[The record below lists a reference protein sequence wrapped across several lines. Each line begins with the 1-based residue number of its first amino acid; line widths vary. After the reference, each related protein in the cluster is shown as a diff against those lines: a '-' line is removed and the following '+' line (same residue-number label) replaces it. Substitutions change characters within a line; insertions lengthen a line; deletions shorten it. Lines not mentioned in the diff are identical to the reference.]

1 MYLWSAAT
9 LSMVRPRSIILGVYV
24 MKSVGSRGVA
34 ASFAVAASALLAVSL
49 LATPAEAGIFG
60 KKKDAPV
67 AIQPPPPPAA
77 PMKPMT
83 LARPIVEAA
92 SAYVTYMQTATA
104 IPNKFA
110 DGASV
115 SSALRIGA
123 HAEKRQLQEGVI
135 AYGAI
140 LALQDPAFVDAVKVY
155 AANPASRAQIARN
168 IMADPTYVVSMGG
181 HESAAGLVINTLYA
195 QGAKLK
201 AQGEKVKQE
210 SLDIQLKSAWS
221 KASVPNLMGRLQE
234 VKNLSGSMN
243 PGAPELSNMLDSAA
257 RGQAQMGLT
266 GQPVAAPYTP
276 AVIRSLAIAAL
287 AVLGEAGDDSPY
299 ITQLLADNQDGF
311 CFNMSKL
318 NLYQCISV
326 AKPYYEDMYCLGLHV
341 MTDTGQ
347 CVMNSAGGAPGSALA
362 PSVLAENNPE
372 PAVAKVVEKAPAK
385 PRKRK

>member
-1 MYLWSAAT
+1 
-9 LSMVRPRSIILGVYV
+9 MV
-24 MKSVGSRGVA
+24 
-34 ASFAVAASALLAVSL
+34 
-49 LATPAEAGIFG
+49 TPAQAGIFG
-60 KKKDAPV
+60 KKKEAPAPV
-67 AIQPPPPPAA
+67 AIQAPPPAPA
-77 PMKPMT
+77 KPMA
-83 LARPIVEAA
+83 LARPIIEAA
-92 SAYVTYMQTATA
+92 SAYVGYMQTATA

-115 SSALRIGA
+115 SSALRTGA
-123 HAEKRQLQEGVI
+123 HAEKTQLQQGVI

-140 LALQDPAFVDAVKVY
+140 LALQDPAFVEAVRVY
-155 AANPASRAQIARN
+155 AANPTSRAQIARN
-168 IMADPTYVVSMGG
+168 IMSDPTYVVSIGG

-201 AQGEKVKQE
+201 AQGELVKKE
-210 SLDIQLKSAWS
+210 SLDIQLKAAWS
-221 KASVPNLMGRLQE
+221 KATVPNLMGRLQE
-234 VKNLSGSMN
+234 VKNLSGSMT
-243 PGAPELSNMLDSAA
+243 PGSPEMGAMLDAAA

-266 GQPVAAPYTP
+266 GQSVPPPYTP

-299 ITQLLADNQDGF
+299 ITQLLVDNQDGF

-326 AKPYYEDMYCLGLHV
+326 AKPFYEDMYCLGLHV

-362 PSVLAENNPE
+362 PSVLAENE
-372 PAVAKVVEKAPAK
+372 PAAAKAVEKAPAK
-385 PRKRK
+385 ASTRRRK

>member
-1 MYLWSAAT
+1 
-9 LSMVRPRSIILGVYV
+9 
-24 MKSVGSRGVA
+24 MKSVGSRGIA
-34 ASFAVAASALLAVSL
+34 ASFAVAASALLVASVA
-49 LATPAEAGIFG
+49 ATPAQAGVFG
-60 KKKDAPV
+60 RKKEAPV
-67 AIQPPPPPAA
+67 AIQAPLPPPP

-92 SAYVTYMQTATA
+92 SAYASYMQTATA

-110 DGASV
+110 DGAAV

-140 LALQDPAFVDAVKVY
+140 VALQDPAFVDAVKVY

-168 IMADPTYVVSMGG
+168 IMSDPTYVVSMGG

-201 AQGEKVKQE
+201 AQGELVKRE

-221 KASVPNLMGRLQE
+221 KATVPNLMGRLQE
-234 VKNLSGSMN
+234 VKNLSATMS
-243 PGAPELSNMLDSAA
+243 PGAPELSSMLDSAA
-257 RGQAQMGLT
+257 RGEGQMGVT
-266 GQPVAAPYTP
+266 GQPVQPPYTP

-299 ITQLLADNQDGF
+299 ITQLLVDNQDGF

-326 AKPYYEDMYCLGLHV
+326 AKPFYEDMYCLGLHV

-362 PSVLAENNPE
+362 PSVLAENGPE
-372 PAVAKVVEKAPAK
+372 PAAAKVVEKAPAK
-385 PRKRK
+385 ASPRKRK